1 MTDYII
7 RIVLHGA
14 NATHYANLHRQMA
27 EAGAS
32 RTIKGASGEVFD
44 LPDGEYVV
52 SSTLGAA
59 ELRNRVSGIASSAK
73 AQPDPSVIVAAY
85 SNIAWQ
91 LRVSP
96 GQS

>member
-14 NATHYANLHRQMA
+14 TATHYADLHQQMA

-32 RTIKGASGEVFD
+32 RSITGASGEVFD

-52 SSTLGAA
+52 TSTLSAA
-59 ELRNRVSGIASSAK
+59 ELRNRVSGIASAAK
-73 AQPDPSVIVAAY
+73 AYPDPSVIVAAY
-85 SNIAWQ
+85 SDIAWR
-91 LRVSP
+91 LRLSP